1 MYIIDAYACRLG
13 AAPTATSPS
22 AVAAAA
28 TTTHTAAKS
37 HHSPADHPIPTR
49 EAGTERTP
57 LPSTTPRSGYERG
70 FLGLTAPSP
79 EHPRAG
85 GARSPALWSRR
96 RCRALD
102 AAVPRE
108 RWIFFFLFFSLS
120 RISFLICFAR
130 INGNGGRSRRRRQTR
145 NTVFQLT

>member
-108 RWIFFFLFFSLS
+108 RWIFFVSCFFSLS

-130 INGNGGRSRRRRQTR
+130 INGNEGGVEEDARRGTR
-145 NTVFQLT
+145 CFS